1 MKQFALLIIIS
12 IFFAAFT
19 VQKNNPLKL
28 TQLVVTIPELTTSN
42 LQKNLEMDL
51 NNISGVQLCETSLM
65 TKTLMLNYDPRK
77 VKQNEIDNVLKKW
90 ECKPNQYS
98 YQKTKCVLTLSEN
111 IRVFVAPRSFIS
123 RSLM

>member
-42 LQKNLEMDL
+42 LQKNLELDL
-51 NNISGVQLCETSLM
+51 NNIKGVKLCETSLM

-77 VKQNEIDNVLKKW
+77 VKQNEIDNVFKKW
-90 ECKPNQYS
+90 ECKPGQPS
-98 YQKTKCVLTLSEN
+98 YQK
-111 IRVFVAPRSFIS
+111 IY
-123 RSLM
+123 

>member
-28 TQLVVTIPELTTSN
+28 TQLVVTIPELTSSN
-42 LQKNLEMDL
+42 LQKNLELDL
-51 NNISGVQLCETSLM
+51 NNISGVKLCETSLM

-77 VKQNEIDNVLKKW
+77 VSQNEIDHVLKKW
-90 ECKPNQYS
+90 ECTKGQYS
-98 YQKTKCVLTLSEN
+98 YQK
-111 IRVFVAPRSFIS
+111 IY
-123 RSLM
+123 

>member
-1 MKQFALLIIIS
+1 MKQFVLLIIFS
-12 IFFAAFT
+12 ILFAAFT
-19 VQKNNPLKL
+19 VQKNNSVKL
-28 TQLVVTIPELTTSN
+28 TQLVVTIPELTTSV

-90 ECKPNQYS
+90 DCKPNQYS
-98 YQKTKCVLTLSEN
+98 YQK
-111 IRVFVAPRSFIS
+111 IYYF
-123 RSLM
+123 